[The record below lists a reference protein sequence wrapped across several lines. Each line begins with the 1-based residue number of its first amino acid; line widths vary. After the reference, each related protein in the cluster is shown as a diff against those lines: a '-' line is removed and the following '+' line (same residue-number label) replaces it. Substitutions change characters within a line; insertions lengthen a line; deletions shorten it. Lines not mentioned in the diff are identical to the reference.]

1 MGMLASIFPLFLRDR
16 LGFSESRVGLLLLVR
31 AFFSTAGFWS
41 LGRSSFWHFRPLPM
55 ILGQAGL
62 AVLTL
67 SLAFA
72 RMAINE
78 AARTVGFVVGASGGG
93 LLLQHASFS
102 RVLVITAT
110 AILAAT
116 AVQVLLAYRP
126 PVRSSW

>member
-1 MGMLASIFPLFLRDR
+1 
-16 LGFSESRVGLLLLVR
+16 VGQLLLVR
-31 AFFSTAGFWS
+31 AFFSTAGFWL
-41 LGRSSFWHFRPLPM
+41 LGLTSFWHFRPLPM

-72 RMAINE
+72 RTI
-78 AARTVGFVVGASGGG
+78 GFVVGASGGG

-102 RVLVITAT
+102 RVLMMTAT